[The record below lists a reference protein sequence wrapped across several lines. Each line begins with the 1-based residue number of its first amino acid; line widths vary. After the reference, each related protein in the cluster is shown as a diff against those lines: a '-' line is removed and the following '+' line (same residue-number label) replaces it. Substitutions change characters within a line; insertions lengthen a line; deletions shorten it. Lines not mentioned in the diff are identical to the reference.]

1 VLPIAAAAGS
11 PAKYSSTPRAVSQRS
26 VSVANWR
33 CRMIIRFGQWLRR
46 SPKAPAVDFPVLFV
60 AIAWAGIFLIRS
72 FQLVWSLLSLCCGR
86 SLITAVVLAS
96 GLVVAEAASNTSA
109 NPIADVLVETAPA
122 SLFDFFLDRLMAAES
137 GGRNDAKNP
146 RSTALGPF
154 QLLRGTFLDVTRR
167 HFRAEI
173 AGLTE
178 EEIAAL
184 RTEPGLSRRVAAAYC
199 KEIVRYLKKQGLAPT
214 FAYLRLAYLLGPAD
228 AARIIQAQAETPVVS
243 LLSLEVIAA
252 NPFMR
257 HMSVAEL
264 VAKSKRDLA
273 RDANDPYQ
281 HHEKSYPV
289 QPQVAQ
295 APCNL
300 KLAPCRKYMALAI
313 ARASKNLSVSRR

>member
-1 VLPIAAAAGS
+1 MMV
-11 PAKYSSTPRAVSQRS
+11 
-26 VSVANWR
+26 
-33 CRMIIRFGQWLRR
+33 RFRQWLRR
-46 SPKAPAVDFPVLFV
+46 SPKAPTVDFTILFV
-60 AIAWAGIFLIRS
+60 PIAWDSIFLIRP
-72 FQLVWSLLSLCCGR
+72 FLRVWSLLAFCCCR
-86 SLITAVVLAS
+86 SLIAAVVPAS
-96 GLVVAEAASNTSA
+96 GVVVAEAASSTSA

-154 QLLRGTFLDVTRR
+154 QFLRSTFLDVTRR
-167 HFRAEI
+167 NFPAEI

-184 RTEPGLSRRVAAAYC
+184 RTEPGLSRRVAAVYC

-257 HMSVAEL
+257 DMNVAEL
-264 VAKSKRDLA
+264 IAKSKRDLA
-273 RDANDPYQ
+273 RDANDPYH
-281 HHEKSYPV
+281 HHEKSFPL
-289 QPQVAQ
+289 QSQVAQ

-313 ARASKNLSVSRR
+313 ARASKSLSVSRR

>member
-1 VLPIAAAAGS
+1 V
-11 PAKYSSTPRAVSQRS
+11 T
-26 VSVANWR
+26 
-33 CRMIIRFGQWLRR
+33 
-46 SPKAPAVDFPVLFV
+46 
-60 AIAWAGIFLIRS
+60 
-72 FQLVWSLLSLCCGR
+72 
-86 SLITAVVLAS
+86 
-96 GLVVAEAASNTSA
+96 EAASSSSA

-146 RSTALGPF
+146 RSTALGSF
-154 QLLRGTFLDVTRR
+154 QFLRSTFLDVTRR
-167 HFRAEI
+167 HFQAEI

-184 RTEPGLSRRVAAAYC
+184 RTEPVLSRRVAVVYC
-199 KEIVRYLKKQGLAPT
+199 KEIVRYLKQQGLAPT
-214 FAYLRLAYLLGPAD
+214 FAHLRLGYLLGPAD

-243 LLSLEVIAA
+243 LLSIGVIAA

-257 HMSVAEL
+257 DMSAAEL

-281 HHEKSYPV
+281 RYEKSFPL
-289 QPQVAQ
+289 QSQVAQ

-313 ARASKNLSVSRR
+313 ARASKSLPVSRR